1 MPRTTIV
8 GTTVNS
14 LPVKFD
20 RSKAITPLEFV
31 AKYGAKR
38 HGFSFDVSKYRCVLT
53 CISQHNTM
61 DKAVADDELAGL
73 FQREGEL
80 ITLPEDTLIAPLYA
94 GQNIFAQWVMF
105 LPKGLDDLKQNQGVA
120 SFMNSDGQYGVMDKD
135 WNLIVPFG
143 KYDWISDFNYGLAR
157 VRKGGI
163 LPTTFP
169 TTIEGE
175 TISMKKTPERGNLWG
190 IINSYGKV
198 VLPIEYDD
206 IWKFEGR
213 GYLKTKAVKN
223 GNEVLIDLTTLNPNL
238 RRKGHISVKTSG
250 YGKYAG
256 SYAQDVA
263 GLNDRTIDDAFE
275 GDPDA
280 YWNID

>member
-8 GTTVNS
+8 ETTVHS
-14 LPVKFD
+14 RPVKFD

-31 AKYGAKR
+31 AKYGAKNYWL
-38 HGFSFDVSKYRCVLT
+38 STDASKLRYVLN
-53 CISQHNTM
+53 CISSHNTM
-61 DKAVADDELAGL
+61 DKAVADDELYGHL
-73 FQREGEL
+73 L
-80 ITLPEDTLIAPLYA
+80 IGAEQPLPENTLIAPLYE
-94 GQNIFAQWVMF
+94 GQNTSAQWVMF
-105 LPKGLDDLKQNQGVA
+105 LPKGIADLKQNQSVA

-143 KYDWISDFNYGLAR
+143 KYDWISDFSYGLAR
-157 VRKGGI
+157 VRKGGL

-169 TTIEGE
+169 TTIEGN
-175 TISMKKTPERGNLWG
+175 TISMKKTLEGDNLWG
-190 IINSYGKV
+190 IINSNGKI
-198 VLPIEYDD
+198 VLPLEYDD

-213 GYLKTKAVKN
+213 GFLKTTAVKN
-223 GNEVLIDLTTLNPNL
+223 GHKVVIDLTTLNPNL
-238 RRKGHISVKTSG
+238 HRIGHISVKTSG

-263 GLNDRTIDDAFE
+263 GFNDRTIDDAFE

>member
-1 MPRTTIV
+1 
-8 GTTVNS
+8 
-14 LPVKFD
+14 
-20 RSKAITPLEFV
+20 
-31 AKYGAKR
+31 
-38 HGFSFDVSKYRCVLT
+38 
-53 CISQHNTM
+53 M

-105 LPKGLDDLKQNQGVA
+105 RNKRIDDLKHNQGVA
-120 SFMNSDGQYGVMDKD
+120 SFMNSDGQYGVMDKY

-143 KYDWISDFNYGLAR
+143 KYDWISDFSYGLAR

-163 LPTTFP
+163 FPTTFP
-169 TTIEGE
+169 TTIEGN
-175 TISMKKTPERGNLWG
+175 TISMKKTLEGDNLWG
-190 IINSYGKV
+190 IINSNGKI
-198 VLPIEYDD
+198 VLPLEYDD

-213 GYLKTKAVKN
+213 GFLKTTAVKN
-223 GNEVLIDLTTLNPNL
+223 GHEVVIDLTTLNPNL
-238 RRKGHISVKTSG
+238 RRIGHISVKTSG
-250 YGKYAG
+250 YGRYAG

-263 GLNDRTIDDAFE
+263 GFNDRTIDDAFE

>member
-8 GTTVNS
+8 ETTVNS
-14 LPVKFD
+14 HPVKFD

-38 HGFSFDVSKYRCVLT
+38 HGFWFDASQFRCILT
-53 CISQHNTM
+53 CVSQHNTM
-61 DKAVADDELAGL
+61 DKAVADDELYGHL
-73 FQREGEL
+73 L
-80 ITLPEDTLIAPLYA
+80 IGAEQPLPENTLIAPLYE
-94 GQNIFAQWVMF
+94 GQNTSAQWVMF
-105 LPKGLDDLKQNQGVA
+105 LPKRIADLKQNQSVA

-143 KYDWISDFNYGLAR
+143 KYDWISDFSYGLAR
-157 VRKGGI
+157 VRKGGL

-169 TTIEGE
+169 TAIEGKA
-175 TISMKKTPERGNLWG
+175 ISIRKTNEEGNLWG

-206 IWKFEGR
+206 IWRFEGR
-213 GYLKTKAVKN
+213 GYLTTKAIKD
-223 GNEVLIDLTTLNPNL
+223 GNEVVIDLRTLNPIL

-263 GLNDRTIDDAFE
+263 GLDDKTIDDAFE